1 MRKHLKILMPNLEYK
16 RLPGKQIPRLNKT
29 WRNERTYH
37 YNHFSTPAID
47 KPSSYPMETV
57 EVLKVKRH
65 ITKHYM
71 TLPFKSSTPI
81 EDLPSMFLR
90 PIDTNLQ
97 YYRVGKFPGPS
108 QTDERHDP
116 VYVSLLG
123 GNI

>member
-37 YNHFSTPAID
+37 YNHFSTLAID

-97 YYRVGKFPGPS
+97 Y
-108 QTDERHDP
+108 
-116 VYVSLLG
+116 
-123 GNI
+123 